1 MKYSPE
7 LFAEELAKADH
18 WVTIT
23 STEGELKMFSNSC
36 PMIIFSLLF
45 HAMHYL
51 ETTVG
56 EDDEGE
62 QLLPPTIQ

>member
-7 LFAEELAKADH
+7 LFAEELTKADH

-23 STEGELKMFSNSC
+23 ATDGQLKMFSNSC
-36 PMIIFSLLF
+36 PMIILSLIF
-45 HAMHYL
+45 HAMRYL
-51 ETTVG
+51 QTTLG

-62 QLLPPTIQ
+62 KLLPPTIQ

>member
-7 LFAEELAKADH
+7 LFAKELAKADH

-23 STEGELKMFSNSC
+23 ATDGQLKMFSNSC
-36 PMIIFSLLF
+36 PMIILSLIL
-45 HAMHYL
+45 HAMRYL
-51 ETTVG
+51 QTNLG

-62 QLLPPTIQ
+62 NLLPPTLQ